1 MSLAVFCLQIVHVS
15 KLYEGVWF
23 DVDITIKL
31 NAYNFKQFYNKLLTM
46 QNMTELEL
54 IRQESDAPTLI
65 LFMFLMIIFTIG
77 GAIMD

>member
-1 MSLAVFCLQIVHVS
+1 
-15 KLYEGVWF
+15 
-23 DVDITIKL
+23 
-31 NAYNFKQFYNKLLTM
+31 M